1 MNHDEPKN
9 FFSQLGQI
17 GLNGGVFLAGGITQ
31 KTVVLVKQ
39 SQFREHSGTRLHILQ
54 C

>member
-1 MNHDEPKN
+1 MRHRFLSHLRMNHDEPKN

-31 KTVVLVKQ
+31 KTVVLVK
-39 SQFREHSGTRLHILQ
+39 
-54 C
+54 